1 MSGKSIISN
10 AYLEDIGDAIRYK
23 KFTDEKYYPSQMADA
38 IRSIDAPDEYTGAT
52 VVTPSDS
59 EQVLPTTD
67 KLVRDDIT
75 VNPAP
80 TEPLSTTEN
89 GQFTPSEGMVGF
101 SEVTVDVEPA
111 LESLNVTENGLYLP
125 ESGVDGFD
133 RVVANVASTI
143 GTFVKSITVDVA
155 GRTGVSYAANSM
167 LTLFD
172 LSDAGIYLVLAE
184 NNANVNG
191 VDAVFLF
198 KMSADATT
206 TDNGFKFMTI
216 SKRWTTSNGSRAA
229 QAYCENGTIL
239 KLYQLPVPIV
249 Q

>member
-1 MSGKSIISN
+1 M
-10 AYLEDIGDAIRYK
+10 L
-23 KFTDEKYYPSQMADA
+23 
-38 IRSIDAPDEYTGAT
+38 AT
-52 VVTPSDS
+52 K
-59 EQVLPTTD
+59 D

-80 TEPLSTTEN
+80 TEYLSTDHN
-89 GQFTPSEGMVGF
+89 GTFTPSSGNVGF
-101 SEVTVDVEPA
+101 SSVTVDVEPV
-111 LESLNVTENGLYLP
+111 LESLSVTENGLYLP

-133 RVVANVASTI
+133 RVNVDVPVPSGSTTITQNGTYNVEQYASAVVNVASTI
-143 GTFVKSITVDVA
+143 GTFIKSITVDAA
-155 GRTGVSYAANSM
+155 GRTGVSYTANSM

-184 NNANVNG
+184 NNNNVLG

-216 SKRWTTSNGSRAA
+216 SKEWTTSNGSRAA